1 MCSPAD
7 FLKLGS
13 ANRINERCLELQKN
27 KKSSKTKVRLS
38 RFILGIADSGGYAVK
53 WNPNDHLSPLPYSI
67 DPILPCIAGDFE
79 LTVTPATIVGEAEA
93 IAIQSM
99 CISVI
104 WMIHVVS
111 WHTYR

>member
-38 RFILGIADSGGYAVK
+38 RLIIGIDDSG
-53 WNPNDHLSPLPYSI
+53 
-67 DPILPCIAGDFE
+67 E
-79 LTVTPATIVGEAEA
+79 
-93 IAIQSM
+93 
-99 CISVI
+99 
-104 WMIHVVS
+104 
-111 WHTYR
+111 

>member
-53 WNPNDHLSPLPYSI
+53 WNPNGH
-67 DPILPCIAGDFE
+67 PILPYNAGDLE

-93 IAIQSM
+93 IAI
-99 CISVI
+99 
-104 WMIHVVS
+104 
-111 WHTYR
+111 